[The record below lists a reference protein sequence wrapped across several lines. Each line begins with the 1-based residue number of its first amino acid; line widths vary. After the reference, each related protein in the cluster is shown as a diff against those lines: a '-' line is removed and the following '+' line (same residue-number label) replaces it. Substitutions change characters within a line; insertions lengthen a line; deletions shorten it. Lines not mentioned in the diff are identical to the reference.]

1 MLSDGQRKG
10 VAYERLMTDA
20 RHRADHLSSAT
31 VAASRP
37 YLSTVQCCRG
47 RGDSGLAVARFS
59 RWSGAEWPMWV
70 IFSRRAPSPLTAAY
84 PQIASVLGGGC

>member
-70 IFSRRAPSPLTAAY
+70 KMSRATHFVGMADL
-84 PQIASVLGGGC
+84 PQ

>member
-70 IFSRRAPSPLTAAY
+70 RLGHADHLPGP
-84 PQIASVLGGGC
+84 PMLGGCSPVSGPAG